1 MPQKERQPLFFHE
14 VRVTIKVHGPLYA
27 SSPTT
32 MGGIVAALKRNK
44 PTEGQKEY
52 REAVGEEIKSQ
63 EELAKEIKDAVPE
76 GEPGKPKPSTVFRR
90 DKAGQPY
97 LHANYFKGHL
107 RECGESLSRTID
119 FWGLQGF
126 VTKTVFVKP
135 DALYLAGDIKE
146 LTTFFAPDVRL
157 SSGVTVR
164 QATEKVEEFVES
176 PVLKWV
182 LYLVG
187 DPRWDRN
194 ILEEMLRY
202 GSVRGIG
209 PGRGRCE
216 SQYEFDLGEFKRVDR
231 VPMG

>member
-1 MPQKERQPLFFHE
+1 MPKKELQPLFFHE
-14 VRVTIKVHGPLYA
+14 VPVTIKVHGPLYA

-32 MGGIVAALKRNK
+32 MGGIVAALDRNK
-44 PTEGQKEY
+44 PTESQKDY
-52 REAVGEEIKSQ
+52 REAVGEEVKSQ
-63 EELAKEIKDAVPE
+63 EELAKEIQDAVPE
-76 GEPGKPKPSTVFRR
+76 GEPKPSTVFRR
-90 DKAGQPY
+90 DKDGAAY

-107 RECGESLSRTID
+107 RECGESLSKALD

-135 DALYLAGDIKE
+135 DALYLAGEIKE
-146 LTTFFAPDVRL
+146 FTTYFAPWVRQKT
-157 SSGVTVR
+157 GVWIR

-176 PVLKWV
+176 PVLRWM

-194 ILEEMLRY
+194 VLEQMLVY
-202 GSVRGIG
+202 GSVRGLG